1 MLKLR
6 ARDLKGTNSETETIE
21 LSVISRDFELSSL
34 NLLEKKAMVLEHFD
48 VMREESQ
55 QMQKNFQRSLKDF
68 QQNKKDLS
76 VFLEKG
82 NQTESEF
89 ITTAQDAYENTI
101 RSLVSMPRGADSFQL
116 SILAQAEGQILHT
129 LGTTWR
135 KLIENMKKV
144 LKRIKFALS
153 QVNSRGF

>member
-1 MLKLR
+1 M
-6 ARDLKGTNSETETIE
+6 
-21 LSVISRDFELSSL
+21 
-34 NLLEKKAMVLEHFD
+34 
-48 VMREESQ
+48 
-55 QMQKNFQRSLKDF
+55 
-68 QQNKKDLS
+68 KDLS

-82 NQTESEF
+82 NQAESEF

-135 KLIENMKKV
+135 KLIENIEKSTETNQIRTRTSE
-144 LKRIKFALS
+144 LTWEF
-153 QVNSRGF
+153 